1 MARRIPS
8 EFEAFYRD
16 AKDPCFRALL
26 ATVGSAAEADDLL
39 AESFTRALAR
49 WSQVRRHPRPEA
61 WVVRTALNLH
71 RDRWRRSQRQQRLLQ
86 RRENVEHVDA
96 VDPALMAA
104 VQALPERQREVVA
117 LRVLLGLSAEQ
128 TGEVLG
134 VDAGTVGTHLRRGLA
149 ALRAALHGDP
159 AQPSSNETT
168 QEVLQ

>member
-49 WSQVRRHPRPEA
+49 WNDVRHHPRPEA
-61 WVVRTALNLH
+61 WVVRAALNLH
-71 RDRWRRSQRQQRLLQ
+71 RDRWRRSQRQQRLLE
-86 RRENVEHVDA
+86 RRESVIHDDV

-149 ALRAALHGDP
+149 SLRLALHGP
-159 AQPSSNETT
+159 VESSTNETT
-168 QEVLQ
+168 QEVMQ

>member
-8 EFEAFYRD
+8 EFEAFYRE

-26 ATVGSAAEADDLL
+26 ATVGSAAEADDVL

-49 WSQVRRHPRPEA
+49 WDDVRHHARPEA

-86 RRENVEHVDA
+86 RREAISHEEV
-96 VDPALMAA
+96 VDPVLLAA
-104 VQALPERQREVVA
+104 VRALPERQREAVA

-128 TGEVLG
+128 AGEVLG
-134 VDAGTVGTHLRRGLA
+134 VDPGTVGTHLRRGLA
-149 ALRAALHGDP
+149 ALRTVLHGP
-159 AQPSSNETT
+159 VEPSNNETT